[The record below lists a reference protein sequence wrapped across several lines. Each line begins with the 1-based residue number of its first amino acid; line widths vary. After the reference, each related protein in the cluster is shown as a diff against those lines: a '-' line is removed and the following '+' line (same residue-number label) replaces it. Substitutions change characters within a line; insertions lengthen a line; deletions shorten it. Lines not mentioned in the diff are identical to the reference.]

1 MAGTGKL
8 IIVFREKSI
17 TLLCSKTATEDEYHL
32 LLSWLWQIFHV
43 HLAFKSWLVVQNYQV
58 SGKPTRKVS
67 LWVIILTMDTQ
78 PASSFRS
85 LHEGTN
91 DTKTQSFVGLI
102 LVTKFPR
109 QLKE

>member
-1 MAGTGKL
+1 MFIL
-8 IIVFREKSI
+8 PSN
-17 TLLCSKTATEDEYHL
+17 LD
-32 LLSWLWQIFHV
+32 LLSKITKCQ
-43 HLAFKSWLVVQNYQV
+43 ANQLV
-58 SGKPTRKVS
+58 KC